1 MSPAANRFLTAI
13 ITFVVCACAQAQVGL
28 PRNDLAI
35 GVNGGYVINRVSFTP
50 TIKQQWKGG
59 ETMGLSIRYT
69 CEKYF
74 SAICAIQAE
83 LNYANLGWRELIEYN
98 EDTYSRDI
106 RYFQLPIFARMGWGR
121 ERRGAQFFFQVGPQL
136 SYFFSDVE
144 HYSDPWEGRPRPN
157 NVTQQYGK
165 DVENKFEYGLVGGI
179 GLEVS
184 TGIGHFLLDARYYYG
199 LSDIFH
205 NGKKDPFGRSA
216 NGAIALKLS
225 YLFDIIR
232 TKGDIR

>member
-1 MSPAANRFLTAI
+1 MSSILYRLYSVLAALLLAAS
-13 ITFVVCACAQAQVGL
+13 VHAQVGL

-35 GVNGGYVINRVSFTP
+35 GVNGGYMLNRVSFTP
-50 TIKQQWKGG
+50 TIKQKWKTG
-59 ETMGLSIRYT
+59 ETFGLTIRYT

-83 LNYANLGWRELIEYN
+83 LNYSNLGWREFIETSP
-98 EDTYSRDI
+98 DTYSRDM
-106 RYFQLPIFARMGWGR
+106 RYFQMPIFARLGWGR
-121 ERRGAQFFFQVGPQL
+121 ERRGAQFFFQIGPQINYFL
-136 SYFFSDVE
+136 SDTEHFSE
-144 HYSDPWEGRPRPN
+144 PWEGSPRPN

-165 DVENKFEYGLVGGI
+165 AVENEFEYGLVGGI

-184 TGIGHFLLDARYYYG
+184 TSIGHFLLDGRYYYG
-199 LSDIFH
+199 LSDIFS

-216 NGAIALKLS
+216 NGAIAVKLS
-225 YLFDIIR
+225 YLFDLIR

>member
-1 MSPAANRFLTAI
+1 MSPAAPRFLTAI

-136 SYFFSDVE
+136 NYFLSDVE